1 MRIFQNFKSS
11 LFVVGFRKMP
21 LIESY
26 KEPKLDFQIISQTK
40 AYINSL
46 IIEIVLLIIKK
57 I

>member
-1 MRIFQNFKSS
+1 
-11 LFVVGFRKMP
+11 MP

-26 KEPKLDFQIISQTK
+26 KEKKLDFKLDFKVISQTK

-46 IIEIVLLIIKK
+46 IIEINLVILKK